1 MLEMTPSSTPP
12 THVLAIEGMMCQQS
26 CGSTVANALRNVP
39 GVSRAEA
46 SFADHNASVWGEVD
60 VALLIDAVECVG
72 FGAEVSESKPAPP
85 STVSLKSSREFRIQG
100 MRTLTDARR
109 VEQAALKA
117 GCGSAKVNV
126 NAGRLLAS
134 LDGSTKDVERAVT
147 AEGYA
152 CEAVDVTNDGQHWC

>member
-1 MLEMTPSSTPP
+1 M
-12 THVLAIEGMMCQQS
+12 
-26 CGSTVANALRNVP
+26 
-39 GVSRAEA
+39 
-46 SFADHNASVWGEVD
+46 
-60 VALLIDAVECVG
+60 ALLIDAVECVG

-152 CEAVDVTNDGQHWC
+152 CEAVDVTNDGALLLKVEGMSCAACSSKVERALSEVPGVLRADVSVATHRHE

>member
-1 MLEMTPSSTPP
+1 
-12 THVLAIEGMMCQQS
+12 
-26 CGSTVANALRNVP
+26 
-39 GVSRAEA
+39 
-46 SFADHNASVWGEVD
+46 
-60 VALLIDAVECVG
+60 
-72 FGAEVSESKPAPP
+72 
-85 STVSLKSSREFRIQG
+85 

-117 GCGSAKVNV
+117 GCRSAKVNV

-152 CEAVDVTNDGQHWC
+152 CEAVDVTNDGALLLMQSRGHVLGRGVCSSKVERRLI

>member
-12 THVLAIEGMMCQQS
+12 THVLTIEGMMCQQS

-72 FGAEVSESKPAPP
+72 FGAEVSESKPSPP

-109 VEQAALKA
+109 VE
-117 GCGSAKVNV
+117 
-126 NAGRLLAS
+126 
-134 LDGSTKDVERAVT
+134 
-147 AEGYA
+147 
-152 CEAVDVTNDGQHWC
+152 

>member
-1 MLEMTPSSTPP
+1 
-12 THVLAIEGMMCQQS
+12 MCQQS

-72 FGAEVSESKPAPP
+72 FGAEVSQSKPAPP
-85 STVSLKSSREFRIQG
+85 STVSLKSSREFRIHG

-117 GCGSAKVNV
+117 GCQSAKVNV
-126 NAGRLLAS
+126 NAGGSSRTTTQASGARS
-134 LDGSTKDVERAVT
+134 LDGSARDAERAVT
-147 AEGYA
+147 AERRRVRGRRR
-152 CEAVDVTNDGQHWC
+152 

>member
-46 SFADHNASVWGEVD
+46 SFADHNASVWGD
-60 VALLIDAVECVG
+60 VAVAVRSDAVECVG

-85 STVSLKSSREFRIQG
+85 ASVSLKSSREFRVSG

-109 VEQAALKA
+109 VEQAALRFMVI
-117 GCGSAKVNV
+117 STSL
-126 NAGRLLAS
+126 GRRKNCNPL
-134 LDGSTKDVERAVT
+134 RPRR
-147 AEGYA
+147 
-152 CEAVDVTNDGQHWC
+152 